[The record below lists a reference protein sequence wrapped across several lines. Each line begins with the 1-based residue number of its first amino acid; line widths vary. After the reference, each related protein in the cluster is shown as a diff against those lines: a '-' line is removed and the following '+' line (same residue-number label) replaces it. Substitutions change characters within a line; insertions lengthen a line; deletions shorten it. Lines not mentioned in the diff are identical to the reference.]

1 MTSTTSS
8 PRTKVRISIFV
19 LMWILILVNFIDRS
33 ALSISL
39 PSIDK
44 EFHIDTAVEGWILG
58 SFFWTYL
65 LFQLPGGW
73 LLDRF
78 GPRRIV
84 SYAGIVWGLFQVLG
98 GLATGGVTLVFS
110 RLGLGLAEAPTSPA
124 VAKLNAN
131 WLPARERARGA
142 TWVDMA
148 GALGTAIGGV
158 IVTALI
164 GLTGNW
170 RWAFI
175 ITGGLTVLLSV
186 ANYFAL
192 RDRPE
197 DDKRVSRAELD
208 YIRGDVDPA
217 DTASVVP
224 GLLDYARSRSWWG
237 MWLGRLGWAAVWW
250 GIISWTPTYLSSELH
265 FSLAGLGW
273 GTFFV
278 YGCGVVGEMLA
289 GWLTDRMRNSFRNPN
304 AAIKAMLI
312 VSGAGQVIAI
322 AFLPFQTSGTGAL
335 AVLAIAVFFNQMGG
349 IYWAFPAWLAP
360 KPQVGTVGGVMNIAS
375 SLGGALAPI
384 IMGYVIAGTSGYT
397 GAFVF
402 LAIAAGLYLVASMAI
417 NFGVPLAIAR
427 KPHRGV
433 SVPAAS
439 GAATGGA
446 DASRASSPAEGQTE
460 DARK

>member
-1 MTSTTSS
+1 MTSTTTSR
-8 PRTKVRISIFV
+8 RTRVRVSIFA

-39 PSIDK
+39 PTIDK
-44 EFHIDTAVEGWILG
+44 EFDISPAIQGWILG

-98 GLATGGVTLVFS
+98 GLATGGVFLVIS
-110 RLGLGLAEAPTSPA
+110 RLGLGMAEAPTSPA
-124 VAKLNAN
+124 VSKLNAN

-148 GALGTAIGGV
+148 GAMGTAIGGV
-158 IVTALI
+158 TVTALI

-175 ITGGLTVLLSV
+175 ITGGLTVILSI
-186 ANYFAL
+186 ANFFAIK
-192 RDRPE
+192 DRPE
-197 DDKRVSRAELD
+197 QSTRVNQAELD

-217 DTASVVP
+217 DTATVVP

-237 MWLGRLGWAAVWW
+237 MWVGRLGWAAVWW
-250 GIISWTPTYLSSELH
+250 GIISWTPTYLSNSLH
-265 FSLAGLGW
+265 FDLAGLGW

-278 YGCGVVGEMLA
+278 YGCGVVGEMFA
-289 GWLTDRMRNSFRNPN
+289 GWLTDRMRNSFQNPN
-304 AAIKAMLI
+304 GAIKAMLA
-312 VSGAGQVIAI
+312 VSGIGQIVAIAI
-322 AFLPFQTSGTGAL
+322 LPAVHTGEAAL
-335 AVLAIAVFFNQMGG
+335 ALLAIAVFFNQMGG

-360 KPQVGTVGGVMNIAS
+360 KTQVGTVGGVMNIAS

-384 IMGYVIAGTSGYT
+384 IMGYVIAAAAGGFA

-402 LAIAAGLYLVASMAI
+402 LAIAAAVYLFASMLI
-417 NFGVPLAIAR
+417 DFGKPLAIAHR
-427 KPHRGV
+427 PHRGV
-433 SVPAAS
+433 SIPAAGVAS
-439 GAATGGA
+439 GVGGA
-446 DASRASSPAEGQTE
+446 QP
-460 DARK
+460 DARETQADTRA